1 MKTHITLKVAAV
13 LGLVALSSSPG
24 ATQDWDT
31 RREMREGAREI
42 SRERREA
49 RREIRD
55 ADSRVEARHEIREGA
70 REVSRER
77 REARNEVRRS
87 TWY

>member
-1 MKTHITLKVAAV
+1 MKTHITLKAAV
-13 LGLVALSSSPG
+13 LALLAFSVPR
-24 ATQDWDT
+24 AAMQDWDT
-31 RREMREGAREI
+31 RQEIREGARQVN
-42 SRERREA
+42 RERREA
-49 RREIRD
+49 AREIRN
-55 ADSRVEARHEIREGA
+55 ADSRIEARHEIREGA